1 MPLEQVHDHRA
12 IDHQDHGGH
21 QEPDQVPAPENR
33 PDRRRLK
40 ITHTGGA
47 SIATRANGWVYVMP
61 TSHDGGKTSEET
73 ADFVSGSARG
83 VSGVPP
89 RST

>member
-1 MPLEQVHDHRA
+1 
-12 IDHQDHGGH
+12 
-21 QEPDQVPAPENR
+21 
-33 PDRRRLK
+33 
-40 ITHTGGA
+40 
-47 SIATRANGWVYVMP
+47 VYVMP